1 MLQMRMQNMRIDVTV
16 FDFREEEGEGSGTM
30 RATAH
35 RRKGLIL

>member
-16 FDFREEEGEGSGTM
+16 FDFREEEGSGTM